1 MPLKVYIL
9 NMVGSKQL
17 NNKLKIAPKISLR
30 TRQAEAATPTTSKAE
45 ENNEDLIETLRKIVR
60 KELEGHREISE
71 IIKSQLTNTSERLD
85 KISQEVIDRT
95 KNLEFTHGELHDG
108 LASVK
113 NNIKK
118 VQTDLTEKE
127 DYLLDPTFVIEKLTE
142 LGDRSQ
148 RNNVPIDGIPETS
161 NERWESCKGEVKK
174 TTKNKL
180 DITGDIEIARC
191 QGRGKFPRNKS
202 KPRTVVFKFLSFKE
216 KHKVFKLQ
224 ES

>member
-1 MPLKVYIL
+1 
-9 NMVGSKQL
+9 MVGSKQW
-17 NNKLKIAPKISLR
+17 NNKLKTTPKISLR
-30 TRQAEAATPTTSKAE
+30 TRQAEAATPTTPKAE

-60 KELEGHREISE
+60 KELEGHQEISE
-71 IIKSQLTNTSERLD
+71 VIKSQLTNTNERLD

-95 KNLEFTHGELHDG
+95 KNPEFTHGELHDD
-108 LASVK
+108 LAGVK

-127 DYLLDPTFVIEKLTE
+127 YYLLDPTFVTEKLTE

-202 KPRTVVFKFLSFKE
+202 KPRTVGFKFLSFKE

>member
-1 MPLKVYIL
+1 MPLKVYNL

-95 KNLEFTHGELHDG
+95 KNLEFTHGELHDD
-108 LASVK
+108 LAVVK

-127 DYLLDPTFVIEKLTE
+127 YYLLDPTFVTEKLTE

>member
-1 MPLKVYIL
+1 
-9 NMVGSKQL
+9 MVGSKQL
-17 NNKLKIAPKISLR
+17 NNKLKTTPKISLR

-45 ENNEDLIETLRKIVR
+45 ENSEDLMETLRKIVR
-60 KELEGHREISE
+60 KELEGQQEISE
-71 IIKSQLTNTSERLD
+71 IIKSQLTNTNEGLD

-108 LASVK
+108 LAGVK

-127 DYLLDPTFVIEKLTE
+127 YYLLDPTFVTEKLTE

-148 RNNVPIDGIPETS
+148 RNNVPIDGIPEPS

>member
-95 KNLEFTHGELHDG
+95 KNLEFTHGELHDD
-108 LASVK
+108 LAGVK

-127 DYLLDPTFVIEKLTE
+127 YYLLDPTFVTEKLTE

-202 KPRTVVFKFLSFKE
+202 KPRTVVFNFLSFKE

>member
-95 KNLEFTHGELHDG
+95 KNLEFTHGELHDD
-108 LASVK
+108 LAGVK

-127 DYLLDPTFVIEKLTE
+127 YYLLDPTFVTEKLTE